1 MDTLFFA
8 IFMILFAGVFAFIG
22 YLGYKKTKTAEDY
35 YVAGRKMGAILIAF
49 SYGAT
54 FISAVALIGFS
65 GISSIYGLS
74 ILWLAFLNI
83 FVGILIAFIF
93 YGFRTRKMGISL
105 KALTLPEL
113 FGNRFN
119 STRLQAIS
127 GLIIAVFM
135 VFYTTAVFLAIASL
149 FEVTFG
155 IPYWMCVIIFTL
167 VVGLYL
173 IVGGL
178 YAVMW
183 THAIQGILMVIGM
196 IILTLGIYMML
207 GGIGP
212 ANEATA
218 ALTPEILSNI
228 GSPAATQAP
237 NGLTSMPPIFS
248 APFMILLTLVFGVG
262 IGVLAQPQLIVRYL
276 SAKSEKA
283 LRRAIPYGGIFIL
296 LMTFTAF
303 SIGPL
308 CNTLMYNNNLAYPGT
323 PDKVLPLIVNELFPQ
338 WFVILFLFAVLSA
351 AMSTA
356 SALFHTAGA
365 SIGRDV
371 FEKGLM
377 KKCSE
382 KKSLLIS
389 RIATS
394 GIIIATLILSLN
406 PPDVVAILTSF
417 FFGLMACTFL
427 APYTLMLYWRKIS
440 RFGAWI
446 GMLGGFIFTMS
457 WYILIYFK
465 TAPEFIGKS
474 LTDNYL
480 INMLDPIFIGLPLS
494 FILTII
500 FSFII
505 KQDKEEIK
513 SMKLAFKN
521 I

>member
-1 MDTLFFA
+1 MDVIFFA
-8 IFMILFAGVFAFIG
+8 LFMALFAGIFAFLG

-35 YVAGRKMGAILIAF
+35 FVAGRKMGPIVVAF

-65 GISSIYGLS
+65 GISSVYGHS

-93 YGFRTRKMGISL
+93 YGFRTRKMGLSL
-105 KALTLPEL
+105 NAFTLPEL
-113 FGNRFN
+113 LGNRFN
-119 STRLQAIS
+119 STKLQATS

-135 VFYTTAVFLAIASL
+135 VFYTTAVFLAIATL
-149 FEVTFG
+149 FQVTFN
-155 IPYWMCVIIFTL
+155 IPYWICVVIFTI

-173 IVGGL
+173 VVGGL

-183 THAIQGILMVIGM
+183 THAIQGVLMLIGM
-196 IILTLGIYMML
+196 LILTIGIYSML

-212 ANEATA
+212 AHEATA
-218 ALTPEILSNI
+218 LLTPEMLQSI

-237 NGLTSMPPIFS
+237 GGLTSMPPLFS
-248 APFMILLTLVFGVG
+248 APFMLILTLVFGVG

-283 LRRAIPYGGIFIL
+283 LKRAIPYGGIFIL

-308 CNTLMYNNNLAYPGT
+308 CNRLLYDNGLLYPSS
-323 PDKVLPLIVNELFPQ
+323 PDKVVPLIVNELFPQ

-371 FEKGLM
+371 CEKGLM
-377 KKCSE
+377 KNCSE
-382 KKSLLIS
+382 KKSLKIT
-389 RIATS
+389 RIATL
-394 GIIIATLILSLN
+394 GIVAATLLISLN
-406 PPDVVAILTSF
+406 PPDVVAVLTSF

-427 APYTLMLYWRKIS
+427 APYTMMLYWRKTS
-440 RFGAWI
+440 RTGVWF
-446 GMLGGFIFTMS
+446 GMLGGFIFTMI
-457 WYILIYFK
+457 WYFLIYFK
-465 TAPEFIGKS
+465 TAPELIGRT

-494 FILTII
+494 FILTIL
-500 FSFII
+500 FSII
-505 KQDKEEIK
+505 VKQDKEEIK
-513 SMKLAFKN
+513 LMKLSFKN

>member
-1 MDTLFFA
+1 MDVIFFA
-8 IFMILFAGVFAFIG
+8 IFMALFAGVFAFLG

-35 YVAGRKMGAILIAF
+35 YIAGRQMGPIVIAF

-65 GISSIYGLS
+65 GISSVYGHS

-93 YGFRTRKMGISL
+93 YGFRTRKMGLSL
-105 KALTLPEL
+105 KAFTLPEL
-113 FGNRFN
+113 LGNRFN
-119 STRLQAIS
+119 STKLQATS

-155 IPYWMCVIIFTL
+155 IPYWICVLVFTI

-183 THAIQGILMVIGM
+183 THAIQGVLMLIGM
-196 IILTLGIYMML
+196 LILTIGVYMML

-212 ANEATA
+212 AHEATA
-218 ALTPEILSNI
+218 LLTPEILNSI

-237 NGLTSMPPIFS
+237 NGLTSMPPLFS
-248 APFMILLTLVFGVG
+248 APFMLLLTLVFGVG

-283 LRRAIPYGGIFIL
+283 LRRAIPFGGIFIL

-308 CNTLMYNNNLAYPGT
+308 CNTLIYQNGLTYPGT
-323 PDKVLPLIVNELFPQ
+323 PDKVVPLIVNELFPE

-365 SIGRDV
+365 SLGRDV
-371 FEKGLM
+371 CEKGLM
-377 KKCSE
+377 KNCSE
-382 KKSLLIS
+382 KKSLLIT
-389 RIATS
+389 RVATL
-394 GIIIATLILSLN
+394 GIVAATLIISLN
-406 PPDVVAILTSF
+406 PPDVVAILTAF

-427 APYTLMLYWRKIS
+427 APYTLMLYWKKTS
-440 RFGAWI
+440 RFGAWL
-446 GMLGGFIFTMS
+446 GMLGGFIFTIG
-457 WYILIYFK
+457 WYVLIYFK
-465 TAPEFIGKS
+465 TAPELIGRS
-474 LTDNYL
+474 LTENYL

-494 FILTII
+494 FILTIT
-500 FSFII
+500 FSLLI

-513 SMKLAFKN
+513 SMKLAFEN